1 MAMKSFILLIPILIV
16 IFVGTQAEAQLPPTT
31 AGASFNI
38 SGIVLCSTDSSVY
51 NVATPTPPFPNA
63 TVQLLCDGN
72 VIASTTTS
80 ESGGFS
86 FLVRLQATLTTVL
99 ASCKVDVVTPLSAC
113 NATLPSTSPSLEA
126 SLRATI
132 QSSVTTSKIIT
143 SPFQV
148 MGSL

>member
-1 MAMKSFILLIPILIV
+1 MTSSHHAPYALGDTRATM
-16 IFVGTQAEAQLPPTT
+16 VGTKGRDLDAEGIPEAW
-31 AGASFNI
+31 GICDI
-38 SGIVLCSTDSSVY
+38 SNRLSY
-51 NVATPTPPFPNA
+51 A
-63 TVQLLCDGN
+63 TVPLLCDGN